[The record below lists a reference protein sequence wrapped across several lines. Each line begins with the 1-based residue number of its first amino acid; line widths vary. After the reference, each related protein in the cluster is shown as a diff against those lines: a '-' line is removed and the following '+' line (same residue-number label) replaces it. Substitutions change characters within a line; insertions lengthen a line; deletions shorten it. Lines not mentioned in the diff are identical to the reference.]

1 MRLEERPK
9 SKYVLNDDNDRIVII
24 TSRKNIALQL
34 MKEHEKSS
42 DSDSSEI

>member
-1 MRLEERPK
+1 MKLEERPK
-9 SKYVLNDDNDRIVII
+9 SKYVLYGDNDRIVII
-24 TSRKNIALQL
+24 TSRKNIVLQL

>member
-9 SKYVLNDDNDRIVII
+9 SKYVLYDDNDRIVVI
-24 TSRKNIALQL
+24 TSRKNIALHI

-42 DSDSSEI
+42 DSDSSEV